1 MSCAWQGCALPA
13 VVELGFGRMAGTL
26 LFAGYCA
33 PHAVEVRKLFAV
45 EEERPVDEETR
56 EAA

>member
-1 MSCAWQGCALPA
+1 VTCTWQGCAQAA
-13 VVELGFGRMAGTL
+13 VVELGFGRMAGRL
-26 LFAGYCA
+26 LSAAYCA
-33 PHAVEVRKLFAV
+33 PHADEVRRLFLV